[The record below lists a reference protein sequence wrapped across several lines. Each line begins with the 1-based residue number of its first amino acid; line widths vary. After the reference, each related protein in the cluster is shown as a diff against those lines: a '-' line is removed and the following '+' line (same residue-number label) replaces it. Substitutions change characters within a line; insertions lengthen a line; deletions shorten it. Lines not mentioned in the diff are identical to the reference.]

1 MKIMNVFQKKMIKL
15 LCIKTSVIVF
25 FILTFLSYL
34 SGPVSSES
42 SSNVSRPLDVRI
54 EYLES
59 QVMNDS
65 MISFKIPSCDPLSK
79 TNLKTRSY
87 SYDVAISAILFKML
101 ARFEKSVGILSKLE
115 GFISPVNGID
125 FSYDANDGPLGTR
138 YVRSGAVA
146 WLGYSFVY
154 SNRLRSAQI
163 LANFLL
169 TRRVSTPDDPR
180 NGLFRGGF
188 GKIKKNGFIEKEIE
202 WISTEHNIDAYFLF
216 RDLGVKLKIFHPQ
229 NASYYSSVARDLKTS
244 ILEKLW
250 NSKESFFY
258 RGINEKGI
266 DKETPL
272 DVQTWG
278 ALFLRAIGHEEKAR
292 LALKFAKKNFFL
304 KNILVQKDLND
315 KTKFNCQYECASIP
329 LMGFKPYLESSEYKK
344 SPNLI
349 WSEGTYGYSL
359 AAKRLG
365 IQDPELDISQKKL
378 ESCNLYGGVLQTTQ
392 TESNPPYEFHSWES
406 TASTVWSLFYS
417 LDSKFPERLRLWAT
431 DKSLGI
437 IDNR

>member
-1 MKIMNVFQKKMIKL
+1 MNVFQKKMIKFL
-15 LCIKTSVIVF
+15 RIKTLVVVFSVF
-25 FILTFLSYL
+25 NFLNYF
-34 SGPVSSES
+34 SGPVFSAP
-42 SSNVSRPLDVRI
+42 SSNVSRPLDSRI

-59 QVMNDS
+59 QVINDS
-65 MISFKIPSCDPLSK
+65 IVSFKIPSCDPLSK
-79 TNLKTRSY
+79 SNLKTRSY
-87 SYDVAISAILFKML
+87 SYDAAISAILFKML
-101 ARFEKSVGILSKLE
+101 ARFEKSTSILSKLE
-115 GFISPVNGID
+115 GFISPINGID
-125 FSYDANDGPLGTR
+125 FSYDINDGPLEIR

-146 WLGYSFVY
+146 WLGYSFVF

-163 LANFLL
+163 LADFLL
-169 TRRVSTPDDPR
+169 TRRVSIPDDPR

-202 WISTEHNIDAYFLF
+202 WISTEHNIDAYFFF
-216 RDLGVKLKIFHPQ
+216 RDLGVKLKKFHPQ
-229 NASYYSSVARDLKTS
+229 NASYYSKIARDLKTS

-250 NSKESFFY
+250 NSKESFFS

-278 ALFLRAIGHEEKAR
+278 ALFLRAIGQESKAR
-292 LALKFAKKNFFL
+292 LALKFAKKHFFL
-304 KNILVQKDLND
+304 KNILVQKEIND
-315 KTKFNCQYECASIP
+315 KTKFNCLYECASIP
-329 LMGFKPYLESSEYKK
+329 LIGFKPYLESREYKN

-349 WSEGTYGYSL
+349 WAEGTYGYSL

-392 TESNPPYEFHSWES
+392 TESESPYEFHSWES

-417 LDSKFPERLRLWAT
+417 LDSKLPERFKLWAS